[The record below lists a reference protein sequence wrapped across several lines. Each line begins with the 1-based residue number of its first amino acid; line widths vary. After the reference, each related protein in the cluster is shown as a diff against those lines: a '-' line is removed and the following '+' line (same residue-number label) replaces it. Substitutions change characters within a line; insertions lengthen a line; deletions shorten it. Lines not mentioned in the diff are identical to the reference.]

1 MKKVAVSGLFLFLLS
16 CTNVFE
22 TKVCK
27 VGDEILYETDLNTM
41 IRLFYAD
48 YEEEKAKDL
57 AIKQWAIQQRI
68 KLRLKETLPDVHL
81 KNALQTQQ
89 ELMALNL
96 FELEN
101 EYIQSHLDTIVS
113 ENEIQDYYNKHR
125 ENYKTQSY
133 IVRALYIKI
142 PDTVASVLDID
153 THYML
158 NNDKDREEIKKYAN
172 LYATNFYFEENRWI
186 FFDDLVR
193 EIPISPNEK
202 NELISNRGKAKFSEK
217 GETHYINILDY
228 RTKSISSPLETERDV
243 IKRHV
248 LTRKINDL
256 RESAKET
263 ILRNVEKEYPITYY

>member
-158 NNDKDREEIKKYAN
+158 NNDKDHEEIKKYAN

-193 EIPISPNEK
+193 EVPISPNEK

-228 RTKSISSPLETERDV
+228 RTKSISSPLEAERDV

-248 LTRKINDL
+248 LTRKINNL

>member
-193 EIPISPNEK
+193 EVPISPNEK

-228 RTKSISSPLETERDV
+228 RTKSISSPLEAERDV

-248 LTRKINDL
+248 LTRKINNL

>member
-228 RTKSISSPLETERDV
+228 RTKSISSPLEAERDV